1 MQLNSNEVIKL
12 EKTLN
17 NFLFAI
23 QNNLKKNKRIN
34 SNQIL
39 NELEK
44 LNSKN
49 LNSITAS
56 RSPTSKYLESALDM
70 IPNTLDPMDK
80 LTKIIAKNVM
90 WNEAERGV
98 PEFFKGGYAFAEIVG
113 EMGFKFSEKIRL
125 GFFLQKPNLN
135 YPLHAHDAKELYFI
149 LSGSADWEIED
160 KKFKASPGL
169 IIHHEEREEHAMTTS
184 ELPLFALWIWTGNIN
199 GRYWFAKNPDKDCPI

>member
-1 MQLNSNEVIKL
+1 MKL
-12 EKTLN
+12 EKTLKD
-17 NFLFAI
+17 FLFAI
-23 QNNLKKNKRIN
+23 QNNIEKNKHIK
-34 SNQIL
+34 SNKIL

-44 LNSKN
+44 LNSEN

-56 RSPTSKYLESALDM
+56 SSPTCKYLENALDG

-80 LTKIIAKNVM
+80 LTKIIAHNVI

-113 EMGFKFSEKIRL
+113 EMGFKFSKKIRL

-169 IIHHEEREEHAMTTS
+169 MILHEEKEEHAMTTS
-184 ELPLFALWIWTGNIN
+184 EFPLLALWIWTGNIN
-199 GRYWFAKNPDKDCPI
+199 GRYWFAKNPEKDCPI

>member
-1 MQLNSNEVIKL
+1 MQLNLNEVKRL

-17 NFLFAI
+17 SFLFAI
-23 QNNLKKNKRIN
+23 KNKLEKNKRIK

-49 LNSITAS
+49 FNSINAS
-56 RSPTSKYLESALDM
+56 KTPTSKYLESALVK
-70 IPNTLDPMDK
+70 IPNTLDPIDK
-80 LTKIIAKNVM
+80 LTKIIAHNVI

-98 PEFFKGGYAFAEIVG
+98 PKFFKGGYAFAEIIG
-113 EMGFKFSEKIRL
+113 EMGLKFSEKIRL
-125 GFFLQKPNLN
+125 GLFLQKPNLN

-149 LSGSADWEIED
+149 LSGSADWQIED

-169 IIHHEEREEHAMTTS
+169 IIHHEEREEHAMITS

-199 GRYWFAKNPDKDCPI
+199 GRYWFSKNPEKDCPI

>member
-1 MQLNSNEVIKL
+1 MKL
-12 EKTLN
+12 EKTLK

-23 QNNLKKNKRIN
+23 QNNIEKNKHIK
-34 SNQIL
+34 SNKIL

-44 LNSKN
+44 LNSEN

-56 RSPTSKYLESALDM
+56 SSPTCKYLENALDG

-80 LTKIIAKNVM
+80 LTKIIAHNVI

-135 YPLHAHDAKELYFI
+135 YPVHAHDAKELYFI
-149 LSGSADWEIED
+149 LSGTADWQIED
-160 KKFKASPGL
+160 KKFKARPGL
-169 IIHHEEREEHAMTTS
+169 LIHHEEKEEHAMTTS

-199 GRYWFAKNPDKDCPI
+199 GRYWFTNNPEKDCPN